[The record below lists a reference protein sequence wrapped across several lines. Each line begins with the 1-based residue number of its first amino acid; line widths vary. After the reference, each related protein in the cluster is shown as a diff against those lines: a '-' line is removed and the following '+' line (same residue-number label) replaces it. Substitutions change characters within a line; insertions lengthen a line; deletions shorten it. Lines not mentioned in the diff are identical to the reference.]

1 MRERKKLNIRLREE
15 FQKELATRYTIEA
28 LERQI
33 IRLNYFFKRN
43 KDVQLVCDL
52 GKAMLILKDQ
62 LMVHILKDERSML
75 RVRLILEKGL
85 TILSEPQQ
93 SYRSTILRLLEVSC
107 LVVTLFV
114 YLSYTSSILH

>member
-114 YLSYTSSILH
+114 YLSYTFSILH

>member
-1 MRERKKLNIRLREE
+1 MRERKKVNIRLREE
-15 FQKELATRYTIEA
+15 FQKELATRYTIEG
-28 LERQI
+28 LERQM

-43 KDVQLVCDL
+43 KDVQLLCDL

-93 SYRSTILRLLEVSC
+93 SYRSTILRLLEASC
-107 LVVTLFV
+107 HVTFSTFV
-114 YLSYTSSILH
+114 INLIY